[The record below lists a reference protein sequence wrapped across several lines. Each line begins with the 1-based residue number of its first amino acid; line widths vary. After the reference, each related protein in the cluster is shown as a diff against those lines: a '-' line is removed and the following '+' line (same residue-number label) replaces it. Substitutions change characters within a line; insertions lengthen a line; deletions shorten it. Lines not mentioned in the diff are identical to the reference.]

1 MKGTLISSSASDPN
15 LQKDPTFCCFCLG
28 NISQI
33 RTPVGFLSH
42 CHCLRLG
49 PSHAEH
55 CHGLLAGLLAVV
67 VFIAHSLVSQ
77 RGSSKTP
84 FSKTVLSGSFLCFS
98 PRMLINVGLSAWDS
112 LWREKS
118 GEDPSFIPFQSGE
131 LTNWKQVMDPLKE
144 HGRDIPSVD
153 WNDCGVEF

>member
-49 PSHAEH
+49 PSHPEH

-77 RGSSKTP
+77 RGSFSKTP

-98 PRMLINVGLSAWDS
+98 PTDAHQCGPVSLRLPLEREIWGGPQFRPISKWRADELETSDGSIKRTWERHTECGL
-112 LWREKS
+112 E
-118 GEDPSFIPFQSGE
+118 
-131 LTNWKQVMDPLKE
+131 
-144 HGRDIPSVD
+144 
-153 WNDCGVEF
+153 